1 MSQDFFKR
9 LSSTFSKAFTQV
21 KAALSHDYSMQDLK
35 KISALP
41 AYLGQRL
48 QSLKALMTRS
58 QSQASATQT
67 SWNAQRVMNL
77 LLSTITQY
85 RKQCISLL
93 ILGILLV
100 ANTFFIGPYGQ
111 QLQDQLE
118 MRPAQWS
125 ALQSL
130 VRLSKQATASPVSLS
145 LPSFPGLEG
154 ASGVAVLDE
163 MEVQKLRNL
172 LTARG
177 LKPNVLR
184 LTADNPPQVEFQAS
198 DVMFSVLLDALEELR
213 TGWRLYPDK
222 LNIVS
227 GAGAGVVN
235 ISGVLVQYGR
245 QVETVR

>member
-9 LSSTFSKAFTQV
+9 LFSTFSKAFTQV
-21 KAALSHDYSMQDLK
+21 KTALSHDYSMQDLK

-41 AYLGQRL
+41 AYLWQRL
-48 QSLKALMTRS
+48 QSLKALTTLS

-77 LLSTITQY
+77 LLTITHY

-100 ANTFFIGPYGQ
+100 ANTFFIAPYGQ
-111 QLQDQLE
+111 RLQDQLE

-130 VRLSKQATASPVSLS
+130 VRLSKQATASPSLS
-145 LPSFPGLEG
+145 LPSLPGLEG